1 MHKSNINR
9 FKIQNTVQNT
19 QMKGISVHLRCRQ
32 YIFQSERKYEIRYIL
47 HEFVVYLFVKQDTDL
62 FVMIPTKNYI
72 IYCYLS
78 NSVIPDK
85 Y

>member
-1 MHKSNINR
+1 
-9 FKIQNTVQNT
+9 
-19 QMKGISVHLRCRQ
+19 MKGILVHLRCRQ

-47 HEFVVYLFVKQDTDL
+47 HEFVVYLFAKQDTDL
-62 FVMIPTKNYI
+62 FLMIPINKNI